1 MRRQKHDGD
10 TRGLTDFLTPIIAV
24 KERKTDIK
32 YNQVRLKIVDL
43 LQNRLKI
50 LYFLDLIP
58 PVRQVFSD
66 QLANGLSSS
75 TRKIFCICISFH
87 SYIIIVYSIKYKQ
100 IYSVEM
106 NVKFL

>member
-66 QLANGLSSS
+66 QLANGFI
-75 TRKIFCICISFH
+75 IFD
-87 SYIIIVYSIKYKQ
+87 
-100 IYSVEM
+100 
-106 NVKFL
+106 